1 MCLSN
6 TLAHQ
11 VVSVASENFRHIVRI
26 AGTDLDGSK
35 MTVYA
40 LADIKGIGVRLASI
54 ICKVLNLDP
63 ERRLGFISDSD
74 VKRIEDVINNPQK
87 YGIPSWM
94 FNRQK
99 DQLTGENKHLIG
111 ADLVLAVRQDI
122 DLMIRM
128 RSWKGIRHML
138 GLKVRGQRTRTT
150 GRMGQTVGVTRRK

>member
-1 MCLSN
+1 M
-6 TLAHQ
+6 
-11 VVSVASENFRHIVRI
+11 ASENFRHIVRI